1 MTTMIE
7 INQLEKSF
15 GSNKAINIDSY
26 TIAQGDLLGLVGNNG
41 AGKTTLF
48 RLILDLLKAD
58 HGNVTIDGVDV
69 SRSEEWKVN
78 ILTNQA
84 VRRMKFAISP
94 NRPNTLTIKALDE
107 GVVLDQVYVY

>member
-1 MTTMIE
+1 MAAGIPE
-7 INQLEKSF
+7 
-15 GSNKAINIDSY
+15 
-26 TIAQGDLLGLVGNNG
+26 
-41 AGKTTLF
+41 GKTATF
-48 RLILDLLKAD
+48 HLDNCRKDSVEVELRFLPTHPVNGKD
-58 HGNVTIDGVDV
+58 LRVQV
-69 SRSEEWKVN
+69 SLNGQETPPISYRTYGRSEEWKVN